1 MRPIRLV
8 MQSFGSY
15 GQRTEI
21 DFTKPDQNL
30 FLITGD
36 TGSGKTT
43 IFDAIV
49 FALYGEASS
58 NRNRKDGEELQSQ
71 YSDIRTEPFVE
82 LTFSEKTGAVSE
94 EYRVRRIPRHL
105 RALKRGK
112 GRRMESE
119 SVSLEMPDGSVYPQ
133 KETDAKLVDIIGLT
147 KTQFTQVAMI
157 AQGEFMEVLRADS
170 NKKKEIFRKLFR
182 TEKYQNIVD
191 ELARRRKEKLA
202 DIAEVRTACR
212 LEAGHIEVPEEYV
225 RAGVIQAE
233 KQQVIDGDRLN
244 VAEAESLLEELSLL
258 NEYMNSRKEALEKDY
273 RDSCTSRDLTREA
286 YAKAE
291 GILQSFRQM
300 EDAEKVLAGC
310 RAHEEEIR
318 VEGELIRSIQNAIE
332 VRQAF
337 RSLQE
342 ATQTAEET
350 GKELNR
356 LEAALPDQ
364 RTAYEKTTDLEKTAD
379 DNRRQEADRF
389 TKTRE
394 RVSKARDLFRQI
406 TEAGEAVADR
416 EKKAAASNKAAVAA
430 EEERKRLETQ
440 KEKWTGEKSRLADA
454 DVRWNLFRENTLTG
468 YNRLLEEKTRVSE
481 AAGEY
486 SEQKKTAEKAAE
498 EYRDAWKEY
507 QKKNSE
513 YNQRQ
518 TEFLNDQAGFLAARL
533 VEGEPCPVCGSRI
546 HPDPCRLPERHTN
559 LTKEDIDTLAEEVGN
574 SSRIM
579 TEKAAASK
587 AAADLLE
594 EKRKQAR
601 AGLEEFRK
609 HLIEMIPEAS
619 LSEKPSFMEMS
630 EAMKRWRREL
640 ETKKEELERSYRRL
654 AELNQS
660 LEAWEEQSKALLQI
674 KDEAVRRVSDDRAA
688 LAAAKAQYLQL
699 VERRDFETE
708 EQAARVLREAEEKRQ
723 KAEERYQLARAGA
736 LRARAEKEKTE
747 TLIAQLEKAFP
758 LQKKT
763 AEEREESYRSMLKEK
778 KLTEKEWVT
787 VLEEHTREEAS
798 RLQEK
803 IDRFQRE
810 KASAQ
815 GALDTARKA
824 VSGQTKPDLDALGR
838 KRDQEEERYRRIQAE
853 RESVREIFRADSAA
867 YRKLASVLRERGRIA
882 EEFSRIDSLYNR
894 LAGKVTGAR
903 MDIET
908 FVQRYYLRR
917 ILHAANIRFSE
928 MSAGQYE
935 LRMVDDSMAGEG
947 RNRGLDLM
955 VYSFIN
961 GQEREV
967 RTLSGGESF
976 MAALSLALGLAD
988 QIQESSA
995 SIHPD
1000 IMFIDEGFGS
1010 LDDHARDQAVRVLKE
1025 MDGGTK
1031 LIGIISHVT
1040 ELRQEI
1046 EDQLQV
1052 VKDDNGS
1059 HARWRIS

>member
-1 MRPIRLV
+1 MRPIKLV

-82 LTFSEKTGAVSE
+82 LTFSEKRGSVSE
-94 EYRVRRIPRHL
+94 EYRVHRVPRHL
-105 RALKRGK
+105 RALKRGT
-112 GRRMESE
+112 GSRMESE
-119 SVSLEMPDGSVYPQ
+119 SVTLEMPDGSVYPQ
-133 KETDAKLVDIIGLT
+133 KETDAKLVEIIGLT

-182 TEKYQNIVD
+182 TGKYQDIVD
-191 ELARRRKEKLA
+191 ELAQRRKMKLS

-212 LEAGHIEVPEEYV
+212 LEAGHIEVPEGYG
-225 RAGVIQAE
+225 RAEEILAG
-233 KQQVIDGDRLN
+233 KQQVTGEERLN
-244 VAEAESLLEELSLL
+244 VAEAEGLLEELSLL
-258 NEYMNSRKEALEKDY
+258 NEYIGKKQERLEAEY
-273 RDSCTSRDLTREA
+273 RDASASRDLARESFT
-286 YAKAE
+286 KAE
-291 GILQSFRQM
+291 GILRSFRQM
-300 EDAEKVLAGC
+300 EDAEKVLAEC
-310 RAHEEEIR
+310 RTREEEIR
-318 VEGELIRSIQNAIE
+318 ADRMLIASIQDAAE
-332 VRQAF
+332 VRQIFGSF
-337 RSLQE
+337 RE
-342 ATQTAEET
+342 AVQTAEDT
-350 GKELNR
+350 GKELGR
-356 LEAALPDQ
+356 LEAALPGQKDACGKKMQ
-364 RTAYEKTTDLEKTAD
+364 LEEAAD
-379 DNRRQEADRF
+379 AARREEADRF
-389 TKTRE
+389 TKIQE
-394 RVSKARDLFRQI
+394 RVTKARVVFRQLA
-406 TEAGEAVADR
+406 EAEKALADCG
-416 EKKAAASNKAAVAA
+416 KKAEASAKAADDA
-430 EEERKRLETQ
+430 EAELKRLETRK
-440 KEKWTGEKSRLADA
+440 KEWTEEKLRLADA
-454 DVRWNLFRENTLTG
+454 DVRWNLFRENALTG
-468 YNRLLEEKTRVSE
+468 YNRLLDERNRVSK
-481 AAGEY
+481 AAGDCA
-486 SEQKKTAEKAAE
+486 EQEKAAKKAAE
-498 EYRDAWKEY
+498 EYRDAWRAY
-507 QKKNSE
+507 QRKNGE
-513 YNQRQ
+513 YNSRQ
-518 TEFLNDQAGFLAARL
+518 TEFLNDQAGFLAASL
-533 VEGEPCPVCGSRI
+533 VEGEPCPVCGSRN
-546 HPDPCRLPERHTN
+546 HPDPCRLTVKHTK
-559 LTKEDIDTLAEEVGN
+559 LTKEDIDALAGEVQKQSGV
-574 SSRIM
+574 M

-587 AAADLLE
+587 AASDLQS
-594 EKRKQAR
+594 EKEKQALD
-601 AGLEEFRK
+601 GLMEFRK
-609 HLIEMIPEAS
+609 HLEEAVPEAN
-619 LSEKPSFMEMS
+619 LSENPSLPEMT
-630 EAMKRWRREL
+630 EVMKRWRLEL
-640 ETKKEELERSYRRL
+640 ESKKKELEEENRKLTELK
-654 AELNQS
+654 QS
-660 LEAWEEQSKALLQI
+660 LETAENRGKALLLA
-674 KDEAVRRVSDDRAA
+674 KDEAVRKASDDRAS
-688 LAAAKAQYLQL
+688 LAGAKTLYAQLL
-699 VERRDFETE
+699 ERRDFVTE
-708 EQAARVLREAEEKRQ
+708 DEAARVLHEAEQKKR
-723 KAEERYQLARAGA
+723 KTDADYEE
-736 LRARAEKEKTE
+736 ARAEAVKFRTEKERTE
-747 TLIAQLEKAFP
+747 ALIAQLRKSLP
-758 LQKKT
+758 LQKKS
-763 AEEREESYRSMLKEK
+763 AEERAEKYRSLLKEK
-778 KLTEKEWVT
+778 QLTEEEWKRI
-787 VLEEHTREEAS
+787 LEEHTREEAAD
-798 RLQEK
+798 LQEK

-810 KASAQ
+810 RAAAQ

-824 VSGQTKPDLDALGR
+824 VGGQEKPDLEELER
-838 KRDQEEERYRRIQAE
+838 KRDLEEERYRRLQSE
-853 RESVREIFRADSAA
+853 RENVREIFRADTAA
-867 YRKLASVLRERGRIA
+867 YRKLSSILRERGRIA
-882 EEFSRIDSLYNR
+882 AEFSRIDSLYSR
-894 LAGKVTGAR
+894 LAGKVSGAR

-1052 VKDDNGS
+1052 VKDDTGS
-1059 HARWRIS
+1059 HVKWKIS

>member
-1 MRPIRLV
+1 M
-8 MQSFGSY
+8 
-15 GQRTEI
+15 T
-21 DFTKPDQNL
+21 
-30 FLITGD
+30 
-36 TGSGKTT
+36 
-43 IFDAIV
+43 
-49 FALYGEASS
+49 AL
-58 NRNRKDGEELQSQ
+58 
-71 YSDIRTEPFVE
+71 
-82 LTFSEKTGAVSE
+82 
-94 EYRVRRIPRHL
+94 
-105 RALKRGK
+105 
-112 GRRMESE
+112 
-119 SVSLEMPDGSVYPQ
+119 
-133 KETDAKLVDIIGLT
+133 
-147 KTQFTQVAMI
+147 
-157 AQGEFMEVLRADS
+157 
-170 NKKKEIFRKLFR
+170 
-182 TEKYQNIVD
+182 
-191 ELARRRKEKLA
+191 
-202 DIAEVRTACR
+202 
-212 LEAGHIEVPEEYV
+212 
-225 RAGVIQAE
+225 
-233 KQQVIDGDRLN
+233 
-244 VAEAESLLEELSLL
+244 
-258 NEYMNSRKEALEKDY
+258 
-273 RDSCTSRDLTREA
+273 
-286 YAKAE
+286 
-291 GILQSFRQM
+291 
-300 EDAEKVLAGC
+300 
-310 RAHEEEIR
+310 
-318 VEGELIRSIQNAIE
+318 
-332 VRQAF
+332 
-337 RSLQE
+337 
-342 ATQTAEET
+342 
-350 GKELNR
+350 
-356 LEAALPDQ
+356 
-364 RTAYEKTTDLEKTAD
+364 
-379 DNRRQEADRF
+379 
-389 TKTRE
+389 
-394 RVSKARDLFRQI
+394 
-406 TEAGEAVADR
+406 
-416 EKKAAASNKAAVAA
+416 
-430 EEERKRLETQ
+430 
-440 KEKWTGEKSRLADA
+440 
-454 DVRWNLFRENTLTG
+454 
-468 YNRLLEEKTRVSE
+468 
-481 AAGEY
+481 
-486 SEQKKTAEKAAE
+486 
-498 EYRDAWKEY
+498 
-507 QKKNSE
+507 
-513 YNQRQ
+513 
-518 TEFLNDQAGFLAARL
+518 
-533 VEGEPCPVCGSRI
+533 
-546 HPDPCRLPERHTN
+546 
-559 LTKEDIDTLAEEVGN
+559 
-574 SSRIM
+574 
-579 TEKAAASK
+579 
-587 AAADLLE
+587 
-594 EKRKQAR
+594 
-601 AGLEEFRK
+601 
-609 HLIEMIPEAS
+609 
-619 LSEKPSFMEMS
+619 
-630 EAMKRWRREL
+630 
-640 ETKKEELERSYRRL
+640 KKEELERSYRRL
-654 AELNQS
+654 AELNRS

-674 KDEAVRRVSDDRAA
+674 KDEAVRRASDDRAA

-747 TLIAQLEKAFP
+747 TLIAQLEKSLP

-778 KLTEKEWVT
+778 KLTEKEWMT

-810 KASAQ
+810 RAAAQ
-815 GALDTARKA
+815 GAFDTARKA
-824 VSGQTKPDLDALGR
+824 VGGQTKPDLEALGR

-1059 HARWRIS
+1059 HVRWRIS